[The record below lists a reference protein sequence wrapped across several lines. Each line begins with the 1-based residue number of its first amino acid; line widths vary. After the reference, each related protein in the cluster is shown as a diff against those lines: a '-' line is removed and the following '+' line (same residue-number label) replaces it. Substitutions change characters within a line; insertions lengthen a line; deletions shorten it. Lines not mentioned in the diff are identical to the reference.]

1 MLSDAGDG
9 LYHVAGDPTLA
20 EALMTPREAASAV
33 EVAAKVRVK
42 LLAGEYD
49 AKGRAPSR
57 ADLARDYKIS
67 LANASVVLR
76 MLAAEG
82 WVTLDQGRGSF
93 LQSRREFRVDAVIA
107 RPAGRARQAGEERA
121 LREAVG
127 AAAARSPA
135 VAEVISAGTDDA
147 SALIRLR
154 VVAVSPARAGDI
166 AEDVIWEARTKSWS
180 WDGWDRAEAAVSAR
194 PA

>member
-1 MLSDAGDG
+1 
-9 LYHVAGDPTLA
+9 
-20 EALMTPREAASAV
+20 MTPREAASAV
-33 EVAAKVRVK
+33 EVAAKVRGK
-42 LLAGEYD
+42 LLAGDYD

-57 ADLARDYKIS
+57 ADLAREFKIS

-93 LQSRREFRVDAVIA
+93 LRPRREFRVDAVIA
-107 RPAGRARQAGEERA
+107 RPQGRARREGEEGA
-121 LREAVG
+121 LREAIGAG
-127 AAAARSPA
+127 AAGSPA

-154 VVAVSPARAGDI
+154 VVAVSPARAGEI
-166 AEDVIWEARTKSWS
+166 AEDAIWEARAEGWS
-180 WDGWDRAEAAVSAR
+180 WDGWDLAGASVSAR